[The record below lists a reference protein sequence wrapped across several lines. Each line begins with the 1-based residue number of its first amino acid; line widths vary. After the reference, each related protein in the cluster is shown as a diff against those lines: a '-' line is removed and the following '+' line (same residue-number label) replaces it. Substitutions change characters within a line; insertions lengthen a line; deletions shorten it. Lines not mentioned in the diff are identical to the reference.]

1 MYNREQRFGLYAVL
15 MGRNNPDGTKPSAS
29 NMWGFA
35 GTADLSGT
43 GILTTGVGSLTIK
56 KDDGAAE
63 TKPVDFTAASSTS
76 AVTIAEAETAL
87 TTAAFTGMTF
97 SSATDKDG
105 VTRLKAVSATG
116 TYIQITG
123 VLAAALD
130 FGQGIAYGGQGLEIF
145 KYIGDQQLGSGLTSD
160 TDKIDQQT
168 KDSEGPT
175 TGITRV
181 IIPEIRIGVT
191 AALTVKVD
199 DFGVR
204 ECVQRGVWDRTNDT
218 YSPPNS
224 ENSKDVPI
232 FWVESFAPLMA
243 KSINHLGDENAIEK
257 KTLWNCKGSIDEP
270 GYSSDLSV
278 RVINITASEYE
289 DGSVD
294 SKGKKIIKA
303 ADYYECMSKAA
314 YTALDLANV

>member
-29 NMWGFA
+29 NMWGFS
-35 GTADLSGT
+35 GTCDLSAT

-56 KDDGAAE
+56 KDDGTAE
-63 TKPVDFTAASSTS
+63 TKSVDFSSAPSTS
-76 AVTIAEAETAL
+76 AVTIAEAITAL

-97 SSATDKDG
+97 SSSTDKDG

-123 VLAAALD
+123 VLAAALG

-145 KYIGDQQLGSGLTSD
+145 KYVGDQQLGSGLTSD
-160 TDKIDQQT
+160 TDQIDAQT
-168 KDSEGPT
+168 KDSEGST
-175 TGITRV
+175 GGITRMN
-181 IIPEIRIGVT
+181 IPAIRLGVT
-191 AALTVKVD
+191 AVLTVKQD

-204 ECVQRGVWDRTNDT
+204 ECVQRGVWDRTADT
-218 YSPPNS
+218 YTPPNA
-224 ENSKDVPI
+224 NKSKDVPT
-232 FWVESFAPLMA
+232 FWVEAFAPLSA
-243 KSINHLGDENAIEK
+243 KSNNNLGDENAIEK

-270 GYSSDLSV
+270 EYSFDWAT
-278 RVINITASEYE
+278 RVINITASEYINE
-289 DGSVD
+289 SGTTV
-294 SKGKKIIKA
+294 A
-303 ADYYECMSKAA
+303 ADYYERMSKAA